1 MSRHP
6 PVAMNYDPSYNE
18 GVQNTMWHHHHHSH
32 HGSIPHESNNG
43 PPPRERFHPQQRYG
57 SGPNQPYLRP
67 YEQPCPQ
74 PDEHCSQQVT
84 PTAENRWIHH
94 LTYETPESH
103 AVEVDR
109 FYGHQARPEVDSH
122 LRIHDM
128 AGGNVTASFHQLGP
142 EVDSRFRFH
151 DMAHGNSLECFHQ
164 KCPQVNSRF
173 HFHEM
178 EHGYTLSNLQN
189 MQRRGMYDSRF

>member
-1 MSRHP
+1 
-6 PVAMNYDPSYNE
+6 MNQGPSYNE
-18 GVQNTMWHHHHHSH
+18 GAQHAMWHHHHHY
-32 HGSIPHESNNG
+32 GSPPHEQ
-43 PPPRERFHPQQRYG
+43 PHPQQQYG
-57 SGPNQPYLRP
+57 LGPNQPYLGP
-67 YEQPCPQ
+67 YGQPCPPRYPQ
-74 PDEHCSQQVT
+74 SDEQCSHQVT

-94 LTYETPESH
+94 LPYENSH
-103 AVEVDR
+103 ALDPEVDR

-128 AGGNVTASFHQLGP
+128 TGRNVTAGFHQKGP
-142 EVDSRFRFH
+142 EVDSRFKFH
-151 DMAHGNSLECFHQ
+151 EMAHGNTLEEFHQ
-164 KCPQVNSRF
+164 IGPQVNSRF

>member
-6 PVAMNYDPSYNE
+6 QVDMNQGPSYNE
-18 GVQNTMWHHHHHSH
+18 GAQNTMWHHHNHHSH
-32 HGSIPHESNNG
+32 SIPHESNNG
-43 PPPRERFHPQQRYG
+43 PPPREFHPQQRYG

-67 YEQPCPQ
+67 YEHSCPQ

-94 LTYETPESH
+94 LTYETPDSH
-103 AVEVDR
+103 VDR
-109 FYGHQARPEVDSH
+109 FYGHQARPEVDN
-122 LRIHDM
+122 LCRFPDM
-128 AGGNVTASFHQLGP
+128 SGGNVTAGFHQKGP
-142 EVDSRFRFH
+142 EVYSRFKFH
-151 DMAHGNSLECFHQ
+151 EMAHGNTLEEFHQ
-164 KCPQVNSRF
+164 IGPQVNSRF

-189 MQRRGMYDSRF
+189 MQRRGMYDNRF